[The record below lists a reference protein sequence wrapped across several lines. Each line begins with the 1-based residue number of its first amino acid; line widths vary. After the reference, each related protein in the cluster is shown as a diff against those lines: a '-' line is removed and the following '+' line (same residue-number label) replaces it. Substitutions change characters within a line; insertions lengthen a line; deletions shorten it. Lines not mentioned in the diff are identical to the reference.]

1 MLKLYAQELPS
12 SQEQLYFLLGLL
24 RDSISVNPTSVPVQQ
39 CLPRS
44 PVCGAVLP
52 AALDQTQCRHLPCF
66 LEGTDLARL

>member
-24 RDSISVNPTSVPVQQ
+24 GDSISVNPASVPVQQ
-39 CLPRS
+39 CLLRS